1 MAGIVVNKRYISS
14 SLQAAAQNNNWSVLV
29 FGVTN
34 MGPAEPTLVQTYYD
48 FLNTFGQPVSGVPT
62 HTYVKMLL
70 DSGVSVLF
78 KRITFDGDL
87 TSAKYFLNKNIDDT
101 YCKMVA
107 KDNYSGE
114 VGNKIAVKLYT
125 TVVDT
130 NTTKANLDILFNSGV
145 VESFTLGSVTSKDT
159 LGSLFYNFIIS
170 TSEKSKYVDFST
182 SKETNDWSTFD
193 FNLTTDNHYQVVYT
207 LSDGVTKIK
216 DLSTACVALA
226 NYDDTEWKWNEKEKA
241 EKTKFSSFWND
252 RKLKNASVYYPLVRF
267 VSAGG
272 ITSDDKPDT
281 QDEVTTQDKI
291 NINLGKFVTDCKN
304 SFRALIDYSIEKDIT
319 DVRNFIKSK
328 TFTNT
333 GINPSIYAYFGY
345 WGYYDGIK
353 LPGSAGFLSSLGKN
367 GYNVYSRR
375 IAGTSFSPAFT
386 KMYKDIYIDEIPD
399 WQAEDNI
406 QVNPIV
412 VIDAQDNLAVMGS
425 STLAKPLESTNYRN
439 PAQALDICLVGD
451 YITNILSNLAYSQ
464 LEGSINRLSLTALSS
479 SMNLEIQRF
488 VTSGAISRFDITFDT
503 TVLSKLYIYCTLYF
517 PIGLEEVQLT
527 VTSVYDPE
535 VATIA

>member
-34 MGPAEPTLVQTYYD
+34 IGPAEPTLVQTYYD
-48 FLNTFGQPVSGVPT
+48 FLNTFGQPISGVPT
-62 HTYVKMLL
+62 HAYVKMLL

-87 TSAKYFLNKNIDDT
+87 TSAEYSLNKDT
-101 YCKMVA
+101 ELYCKMVA
-107 KDNYSGE
+107 KDSYSGE
-114 VGNKIAVKLYT
+114 VGNKISVKLYT
-125 TVVDT
+125 TLVDT
-130 NTTKANLDILFNSGV
+130 NTTKANLDILFNGGV
-145 VESFTLGSVTSKDT
+145 VESFTLGSVTSTST
-159 LGSLFYNFIIS
+159 LGSLFYNFITS
-170 TSEKSKYVDFST
+170 TNEKSKYVDFST
-182 SKETNDWSTFD
+182 SKEANDWSTFD
-193 FNLTTDNHYQVVYT
+193 FKLTDNQVVYA
-207 LSDGVTKIK
+207 LSGGVTKIK
-216 DLSTACVALA
+216 DLDTACTALS
-226 NYDDTEWKWNEKEKA
+226 NYTDIKWNEVE
-241 EKTKFSSFWND
+241 TKFSDFWND

-272 ITSDDKPDT
+272 IISDNKDI
-281 QDEVTTQDKI
+281 QDKI

-304 SFRALIDYSIEKDIT
+304 SFRALIDYGIDKDIT
-319 DVRNFIKSK
+319 DVRNFINSK
-328 TFTNT
+328 AFTNT

-345 WGYYDGIK
+345 WGFYDGIK

-375 IAGTSFSPAFT
+375 VAGTSFSPAFT

-479 SMNLEIQRF
+479 NMNLEIQKF

>member
-34 MGPAEPTLVQTYYD
+34 IGPAEPTLVQTYYD

-62 HTYVKMLL
+62 HAYVKMLL

-87 TSAKYFLNKNIDDT
+87 TSAEYSLMKDT
-101 YCKMVA
+101 ELYCNMVA
-107 KDNYSGE
+107 RKNYSGE
-114 VGNKIAVKLYT
+114 VGNQISVKLYT
-125 TVVDT
+125 TIVNTD
-130 NTTKANLDILFNSGV
+130 TTKANLDILFNSGV
-145 VESFTLGSVTSKDT
+145 VESFTLGSVTSTST

-182 SKETNDWSTFD
+182 SKTADDWSTFD
-193 FNLTTDNHYQVVYT
+193 FNLINNQAVYA
-207 LSDGVTKIK
+207 LSGGATKIK
-216 DLSTACVALA
+216 DLNTACIALA
-226 NYDDTEWKWNEKEKA
+226 NYDDTKWKWNEEEEAKE
-241 EKTKFSSFWND
+241 TKFSSFWND
-252 RKLKNASVYYPLVRF
+252 KKLKNASVYYPLVRF

-272 ITSDDKPDT
+272 IISDDN
-281 QDEVTTQDKI
+281 TQDKI

-304 SFRALIDYSIEKDIT
+304 SFRALIDYSIGKDIT
-319 DVRNFIKSK
+319 DVRNFIKSE

-345 WGYYDGIK
+345 WGLYDEIK

-386 KMYKDIYIDEIPD
+386 KTYKDVYIDEIPD

-464 LEGSINRLSLTALSS
+464 LEGSINRLSLTALSN
-479 SMNLEIQRF
+479 SMNLEIQKF

>member
-34 MGPAEPTLVQTYYD
+34 IGPAEPTLVQTYYD

-62 HTYVKMLL
+62 HAYVKMLL

-87 TSAKYFLNKNIDDT
+87 TSAEYSLMKDT
-101 YCKMVA
+101 ELYCKMAA

-114 VGNKIAVKLYT
+114 VGNEISVKLYQ
-125 TVVDT
+125 TVVDIK
-130 NTTKANLDILFNSGV
+130 TTKADLDILFNSRV
-145 VESFTLGSVTSKDT
+145 VESFTLGNVTSSTST

-182 SKETNDWSTFD
+182 SKTADDWSTFD
-193 FNLTTDNHYQVVYT
+193 FNLTNNQAIYK
-207 LSDGVTKIK
+207 LANGVTKIK
-216 DLSTACVALA
+216 DLDTACTALS
-226 NYDDTEWKWNEKEKA
+226 NYTDAKWNEGDEA
-241 EKTKFSSFWND
+241 ETKFSDFWND

-272 ITSDDKPDT
+272 ITSDDEKN
-281 QDEVTTQDKI
+281 TQDKI

-319 DVRNFIKSK
+319 DVRNFIKSE

-345 WGYYDGIK
+345 WGFYDGIN

-386 KMYKDIYIDEIPD
+386 KMYKDVYIDEIPD

-406 QVNPIV
+406 QVNPII

-464 LEGSINRLSLTALSS
+464 LEGSINRLSLTALSN
-479 SMNLEIQRF
+479 SMNLEIQKF

-517 PIGLEEVQLT
+517 PVGLEEVQLT